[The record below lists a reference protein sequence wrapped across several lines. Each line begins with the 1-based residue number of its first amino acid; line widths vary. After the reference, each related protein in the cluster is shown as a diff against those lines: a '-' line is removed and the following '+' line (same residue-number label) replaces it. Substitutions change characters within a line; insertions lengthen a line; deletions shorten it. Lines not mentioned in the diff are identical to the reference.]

1 MKRNEWFPILVLG
14 MVIGSC
20 IAFVVSAHTVAQ
32 AAPRIEAA
40 TATVGAEFAGV
51 AYMNDG
57 SQYGLVLIAPSLI
70 TPTRIFTPTPLV
82 EGTNTA
88 TPRATVAPTS
98 TRTATTAAGLCKDY
112 TVTANPALL
121 VRAGPGKK
129 FAVLTSL
136 PNGATVALSLL
147 AADKVTDADNITW
160 RKVCL
165 NSAPTGDPE
174 AWVSQGWVI
183 AK

>member
-1 MKRNEWFPILVLG
+1 MTLRRLLAFAALG
-14 MVIGSC
+14 WLMFALGAAYASLYPMPS
-20 IAFVVSAHTVAQ
+20 ASAAQSASVS
-32 AAPRIEAA
+32 EAA
-40 TATVGAEFAGV
+40 TVGPEFAGV

-57 SQYGLVLIAPSLI
+57 SQYGLVLIAPPLI
-70 TPTRIFTPTPLV
+70 TPTRFPTVTPLT
-82 EGTNTA
+82 EGTNTSV
-88 TPRATVAPTS
+88 PRP
-98 TRTATTAAGLCKDY
+98 TATATAVLACKDY

-136 PNGATVALSLL
+136 PNGATVSLSLL
-147 AADKVTDADNITW
+147 AADKVTDSDNITW